1 MLFSQL
7 RCRGQKE
14 PPARICGLR
23 AGRRLCPGTDST
35 APLFRDRVVL
45 RKRGQSGQRIGVSP
59 VLTST
64 VSPRRGVSRRKPR
77 KSFEVSR
84 VAATSSAVGR
94 SSPKRPAWRSYVR
107 RIVPHRPRQRT
118 SPVSWDSR
126 DNTSAATELP
136 DGMAPSYHKILEP
149 PITVLMDATTHIQD
163 QNLNFQINFDR
174 RDELGQICTA
184 LEKMRQT
191 YMRITVSSGVC
202 WRNAAHCR
210 RL

>member
-94 SSPKRPAWRSYVR
+94 SPPKKASMAKLCPADSPAPPPPAHFS
-107 RIVPHRPRQRT
+107 
-118 SPVSWDSR
+118 
-126 DNTSAATELP
+126 
-136 DGMAPSYHKILEP
+136 G
-149 PITVLMDATTHIQD
+149 
-163 QNLNFQINFDR
+163 
-174 RDELGQICTA
+174 ELGQPGQHQRRHRVT
-184 LEKMRQT
+184 
-191 YMRITVSSGVC
+191 G
-202 WRNAAHCR
+202 RNGPIISQDTGAANHCPDGCHHAYSR
-210 RL
+210 PEFEFPD